1 MFLPLYHVYDLNLRI
16 GSPCVGCGEAV
27 GRFFLNPPSRPNH
40 DHLLSPVQSTDRET
54 HHSARKPTHAPTV
67 RSAVHFTVR
76 FLMRRL
82 LNDGSGQLVQVIAI
96 LNGDRCTYPT
106 TNHDHLL
113 SPVQST
119 DRETHPSPTVRFT
132 VRFAMRRLLND
143 G

>member
-1 MFLPLYHVYDLNLRI
+1 MFLPLPHVFDLNLRI

-54 HHSARKPTHAPTV
+54 HHSARKPTDAHTV
-67 RSAVHFTVR
+67 RSAVHFT
-76 FLMRRL
+76 LRRL
-82 LNDGSGQLVQVIAI
+82 LNDGSGLLVQVIAI

-113 SPVQST
+113 SPV
-119 DRETHPSPTVRFT
+119 
-132 VRFAMRRLLND
+132 
-143 G
+143 

>member
-1 MFLPLYHVYDLNLRI
+1 MFLPLCNAFGLHHRL

-54 HHSARKPTHAPTV
+54 H
-67 RSAVHFTVR
+67 
-76 FLMRRL
+76 
-82 LNDGSGQLVQVIAI
+82 
-96 LNGDRCTYPT
+96 
-106 TNHDHLL
+106 
-113 SPVQST
+113 
-119 DRETHPSPTVRFT
+119 PSPTVRFA